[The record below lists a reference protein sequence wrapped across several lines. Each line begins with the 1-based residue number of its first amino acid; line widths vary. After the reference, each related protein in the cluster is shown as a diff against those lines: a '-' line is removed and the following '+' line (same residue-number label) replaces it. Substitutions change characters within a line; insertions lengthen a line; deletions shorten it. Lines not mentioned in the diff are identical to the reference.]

1 MLLKALLYTEYVI
14 LAVFCVSPL
23 LNWRSM
29 EDVSRVRQSLLPL
42 SPVATA
48 VPLLILE
55 ISFHFSF
62 KAICILW
69 FFAMQ
74 AALQVIFMEGL
85 QGASGNQKRPFGQP
99 GWEKMIKKM
108 SDWVA
113 GMAILLKQSV

>member
-1 MLLKALLYTEYVI
+1 MCVTPSQLKV
-14 LAVFCVSPL
+14 
-23 LNWRSM
+23 NGR
-29 EDVSRVRQSLLPL
+29 RVKGPTKPAPL